1 MRHFAIFAAVLSA
14 GAFAGGSAWAEAAM
28 QPPMNDFD
36 EAFYV
41 CDGANFAVSYDS
53 DTPTTA
59 TLTTSNNS
67 KYELKRTTA
76 ASGVQFGGTPVKFW
90 TDGKTVVVQGAG
102 GSFQNCKR
110 KTS

>member
-1 MRHFAIFAAVLSA
+1 MRVASVFAAALAAGLAVSA
-14 GAFAGGSAWAEAAM
+14 PVSADTPM
-28 QPPMNDFD
+28 QPPMNDFN

-53 DTPTTA
+53 DTPTAA
-59 TLTTSNNS
+59 TLTTSNAK
-67 KYELKRTTA
+67 KYDLKRTTA
-76 ASGVQFGGTPVKFW
+76 PSGVQFTEDPVKFW